1 MGWGGFGMNRRV
13 DVGVAIG
20 GILPARPLGFIDP
33 NNVRRRLI
41 ALALAGVVCGL
52 FFASKSTA
60 QADETAA
67 GATYSGL
74 RSYVQQIG
82 AEDIQPVGVLKTGE
96 GDALAALRDFARG
109 LPDGRP
115 TEIKSGQVKVAADNA
130 FDALREFLQKQN
142 GDQPIPAPAEIPK
155 QSTTPKP
162 PQPEIA
168 ASSVGTK
175 VCLGC
180 HTSQA
185 TTFEHTLMGRLQ
197 KQGKLQCESCHGPGS
212 EHVRLGG
219 GRGVGG
225 IISFRKDD
233 ISRTAEENNAT
244 CLGCHERGDRAN
256 WHGSVHETRGVACTN
271 CHTIMKAVSRKFQL
285 KTVSEPDTCFQ
296 CHKDRRA
303 QMLRSSHMPL
313 REGKMVCSDCHNP
326 HGSTTEALLKKDSI
340 NDVCYTCHAE
350 KRGPFLFEHSP
361 VRENCLNCHDPHGS
375 VNEASLKLSR
385 PRLCFECHQFG
396 HSPTGGPFTVT
407 TMARQCQNC
416 HTQVHGSNSPAG
428 GKLQR

>member
-1 MGWGGFGMNRRV
+1 MNGWVSVGLTNSAVNRS
-13 DVGVAIG
+13 
-20 GILPARPLGFIDP
+20 
-33 NNVRRRLI
+33 
-41 ALALAGVVCGL
+41 VCGL
-52 FFASKSTA
+52 DSRITVRKSLSTA
-60 QADETAA
+60 AIAALVYGSLFGSPTARA
-67 GATYSGL
+67 EESSVSGSAYSTL
-74 RSYVQQIG
+74 RNYVQEIG
-82 AEDIQPVGVLKTGE
+82 PKDIQSVSVGKTDE
-96 GDALAALRDFARG
+96 DDAFAVLRDFARQ
-109 LPDGRP
+109 LPDGQS
-115 TEIKSGQVKVAADNA
+115 TSVKSGHVRVAADNA

-142 GDQPIPAPAEIPK
+142 GNQSTPAPAEIPK
-155 QSTTPKP
+155 QPATSPKSH
-162 PQPEIA
+162 QSEVA
-168 ASSVGTK
+168 AVSVGTK

-233 ISRTAEENNAT
+233 TSRTAKENNAI
-244 CLGCHERGDRAN
+244 CLGCHERGDRNN
-256 WHGSVHETRGVACTN
+256 WQGSTHESRDLMCTN
-271 CHTIMKAVSRKFQL
+271 CHTVMKAVSRKNQL
-285 KTVSEPDTCFQ
+285 KTVFEPDTCFQ

-303 QMLRSSHMPL
+303 QMLRSSHMPM
-313 REGKMVCSDCHNP
+313 REGKVVCSDCHNP
-326 HGSTTEALLKKDSI
+326 HGSITEAMLKKDSI

-361 VRENCLNCHDPHGS
+361 VRENCDNCHEPHGS

-396 HSPTGGPFTVT
+396 HAANNGPFAVT
-407 TMARQCQNC
+407 TMARSCNNC
-416 HTQVHGSNSPAG
+416 HTAIHGSNSPAG